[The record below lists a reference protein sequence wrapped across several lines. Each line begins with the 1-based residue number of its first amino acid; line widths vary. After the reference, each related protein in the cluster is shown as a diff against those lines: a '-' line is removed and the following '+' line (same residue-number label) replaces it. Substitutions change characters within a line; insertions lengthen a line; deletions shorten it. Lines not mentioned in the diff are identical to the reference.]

1 MIDDDDIFFRANSNT
16 RMFIQSGTGNVGIGA
31 GTPTELLHVQGN
43 IKAEGDIIAENFIV
57 KSTVTQMTQSFSS
70 GSTIFGDTQDD
81 THQFTGS
88 LSVTGS
94 ASVTEALR
102 LGSSSLSNV
111 YDSNLVIGSFAPAI
125 FLDDSDVSNLRHSIV
140 GGGNAGLEIAADINN
155 ATTGYINFGVGGA
168 TAMRIVEGG
177 KIGIG
182 QTSPDGTLHV
192 QSGHAGSVVAAS
204 VADDLIVENS
214 DHSGITI
221 MSPDDKY
228 GTLGFGS
235 PSDNIAAMVRF
246 DEANKR
252 MIIGTVEGTSA
263 GNIRFV
269 VGNESTAATIDSSG
283 NVGIGTTSP
292 QSGFDKNITI
302 EGTSPALILRDS
314 TSSNQATQFY
324 TIFTSNA
331 NVKHYFDHAGSLN
344 FATTTDAIGN
354 GENIRFK
361 IDDNSRISLSNN
373 DNGTGNTIFGYSA
386 ATSLDAGSNYN
397 TFIGR
402 NVAAAGTLDDATHN
416 IAIGDS
422 AMNDITTADNN
433 VAIGSSAMLNMTTAT
448 QNVAIGRQAMG
459 LGITTGAS
467 NVAVGYI
474 SLYKLTSGTEN
485 VAIGKQALED
495 VTTGGQNVA
504 VGTTALANNTA
515 TGNTAVGHGS
525 FTVNTSGNQNVGVG
539 YAAGYANLT
548 DFTILQ
554 LDIKLWQLIQMETQT
569 PLSVGEHFTLL
580 RHLQMGMVRILL

>member
-1 MIDDDDIFFRANSNT
+1 MTARSASGHKSGELLDVDGDIRVRGAGGSIGGTTIGNAALIIGSTTNGIGVDSNELLKKGGDLYFGVIDDDDIFFRANSNT

-283 NVGIGTTSP
+283 NVGIGT
-292 QSGFDKNITI
+292 QVLNLV
-302 EGTSPALILRDS
+302 LI
-314 TSSNQATQFY
+314 
-324 TIFTSNA
+324 
-331 NVKHYFDHAGSLN
+331 K
-344 FATTTDAIGN
+344 
-354 GENIRFK
+354 
-361 IDDNSRISLSNN
+361 
-373 DNGTGNTIFGYSA
+373 
-386 ATSLDAGSNYN
+386 
-397 TFIGR
+397 
-402 NVAAAGTLDDATHN
+402 
-416 IAIGDS
+416 
-422 AMNDITTADNN
+422 
-433 VAIGSSAMLNMTTAT
+433 
-448 QNVAIGRQAMG
+448 
-459 LGITTGAS
+459 
-467 NVAVGYI
+467 
-474 SLYKLTSGTEN
+474 
-485 VAIGKQALED
+485 
-495 VTTGGQNVA
+495 
-504 VGTTALANNTA
+504 
-515 TGNTAVGHGS
+515 
-525 FTVNTSGNQNVGVG
+525 
-539 YAAGYANLT
+539 
-548 DFTILQ
+548 
-554 LDIKLWQLIQMETQT
+554 
-569 PLSVGEHFTLL
+569 
-580 RHLQMGMVRILL
+580 ILLLKELHQL